1 MSKNKKVYTNVAF
14 LQCIRCKQLH
24 QIHKH
29 ASNWHNTSHK
39 SAANT
44 ENDEVFP
51 GDRKLMNTVWMWP
64 LLQAIGQA
72 IPLP

>member
-1 MSKNKKVYTNVAF
+1 MSKVYTNVAF

-24 QIHKH
+24 TNMLQIGTT
-29 ASNWHNTSHK
+29 HNTSHK